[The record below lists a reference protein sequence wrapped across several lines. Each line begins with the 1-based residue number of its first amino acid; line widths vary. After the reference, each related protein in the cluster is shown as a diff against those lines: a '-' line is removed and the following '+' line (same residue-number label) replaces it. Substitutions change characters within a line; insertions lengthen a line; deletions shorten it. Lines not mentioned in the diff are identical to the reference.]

1 MRTTTG
7 EGGGGAFSPTHA
19 VKATQGTKAMPMNA
33 RTANPSWSYL
43 AGASASMCQHPAEA
57 PGEDP
62 KEYAVPDDEDPIEDN
77 LTEVPAWAR
86 MNGSL

>member
-19 VKATQGTKAMPMNA
+19 VKARQDTKAMPMNA
-33 RTANPSWSYL
+33 RTANTPGLISPD
-43 AGASASMCQHPAEA
+43 ASASMGQHLAEA

-62 KEYAVPDDEDPIEDN
+62 KPRTGGQTIGRKLHE
-77 LTEVPAWAR
+77 
-86 MNGSL
+86 GSWGFRRPR